1 MYIQITLSMTST
13 EVIECELAPLRA
25 IRDNYPK
32 IVLSLESGLENS
44 YDGIE
49 SKNIIQWLLDPS
61 K

>member
-1 MYIQITLSMTST
+1 MTST